1 MGLEALI
8 PLAGGLLSSQDSA
21 GPSQESKKE
30 PWAPAIPWLT
40 ANLKTGQD
48 LQKFYQQ
55 NPFGAQQKIGMQNQ
69 LGMADQFNSQ
79 MMPGL
84 MDFANKGMTSQYQRG
99 AGGAPG
105 SMAGYGGAQRQPGLL
120 SSGAGPFSA
129 PKTQAFGLIDWQAQN
144 PFSEQ
149 NGVATSQAAT
159 PATDPLAG
167 LTPDQMEQL
176 LIMLGGYGGP
186 LGKYGGG
193 GNGATGTGNAGSA
206 GTGGV
211 GGGVGGTGGS
221 GD

>member
-1 MGLEALI
+1 MSWAAV
-8 PLAGGLLSSQDSA
+8 AGATIGAVGSSMKSD
-21 GPSQESKKE
+21 GGSQEQKRE

-84 MDFANKGMTSQYQRG
+84 MDFANKGMTSSYQRG

-149 NGVATSQAAT
+149 NGVATTQAAAAPQT
-159 PATDPLAG
+159 ADQLAS
-167 LTPDQMEQL
+167 LTPDQLERL
-176 LIMLGGYGGP
+176 LMMLGGT
-186 LGKYGGG
+186 GGG
-193 GNGATGTGNAGSA
+193 LGNGATGTGNAGSA

>member
-1 MGLEALI
+1 MTFGLSAATI
-8 PLAGGLLSSQDSA
+8 GSLATAGIGAYQSSKSSDGG
-21 GPSQESKKE
+21 SQESKKE

-149 NGVATSQAAT
+149 NGVATTQAAAA
-159 PATDPLAG
+159 PQIADQLAS
-167 LTPDQMEQL
+167 LTPDQLERL
-176 LIMLGGYGGP
+176 LMML
-186 LGKYGGG
+186 
-193 GNGATGTGNAGSA
+193 
-206 GTGGV
+206 
-211 GGGVGGTGGS
+211 GGTGGS

>member
-84 MDFANKGMTSQYQRG
+84 MDFANRGMTSSYQRG

-105 SMAGYGGAQRQPGLL
+105 SMAGYGGAPRQAGLL

-149 NGVATSQAAT
+149 NGVATTQAAAPQT
-159 PATDPLAG
+159 ADQLAS
-167 LTPDQMEQL
+167 LTPDQLERL
-176 LIMLGGYGGP
+176 LMMLGGT
-186 LGKYGGG
+186 GGG
-193 GNGATGTGNAGSA
+193 LGNGATGTGNAGSA

>member
-21 GPSQESKKE
+21 GPSQESKRE

-55 NPFGAQQKIGMQNQ
+55 NPFSAQQKIGMQNQ

-79 MMPGL
+79 IMPGL
-84 MDFANKGMTSQYQRG
+84 MDFANKGMTGQYQRSS
-99 AGGAPG
+99 GGAPG
-105 SMAGYGGAQRQPGLL
+105 SMSGYGGAQRQAGLL
-120 SSGAGPFSA
+120 SSGTGPFSA
-129 PKTQAFGLIDWQAQN
+129 PKTQAFGLLDWDAQN
-144 PFSEQ
+144 PFSANNP
-149 NGVATSQAAT
+149 NGISSTPTATAPAA
-159 PATDPLAG
+159 DPLSG
-167 LTPDQMEQL
+167 LTPEQMAQL
-176 LIMLGGYGGP
+176 ML
-186 LGKYGGG
+186 LLNNMGGG
-193 GNGATGTGNAGSA
+193 LGNGATGVGNAGSA

-211 GGGVGGTGGS
+211 GGGVGGTDGS